1 MGRDAQVAGPVA
13 VNRITIGIDATC
25 WWNNRGFGR
34 FTRMLLSS
42 MFADPRAVD
51 FVLFVDRPPAPEMMR
66 ANVRIVEV
74 QTASTVTAAAVA
86 DNSRSVS
93 DLLAFRRVVA
103 REKLD
108 VMYFP
113 AVYSW
118 YPTGG
123 NAPIVI
129 TFHDAIAERFPAL
142 VLPNWRG
149 RMLWKAKIWLA
160 RRSAANITTVS
171 AAARAEIV
179 EHLGIAESRITVIH
193 EAPDPIFRPI
203 LDPRAM
209 AEARERFGLPA
220 NARTIVYVGGF
231 APHKNL
237 LGLLR
242 GLAEATAN
250 PLLDDVHLVLVG
262 DLKGDGFHSNT
273 AELMTLATTDL
284 RLAGRVHF
292 TGYVSDDALV
302 TLYCDATVVA
312 MPAFSEGFGLPAAE
326 AMACGTPVIAAR
338 ASAVEEVVG
347 TAGLFFDP
355 TDVGEIA
362 AVITQVFASEEALAR
377 LREMCLPRAG
387 RLSWPKA
394 AAATLD
400 LLQATAKAR

>member
-1 MGRDAQVAGPVA
+1 MA
-13 VNRITIGIDATC
+13 VKRITIGIDATC

-34 FTRMLLSS
+34 FTRMLLGA
-42 MFADPRAVD
+42 MFADPRAAE
-51 FVLFVDRPPAPEMMR
+51 FVLFVDRPPAPEMKR

-74 QTASTVTAAAVA
+74 ETASTVTAAAVA
-86 DNSRSVS
+86 DGSRSVG
-93 DLLAFRRVVA
+93 DLLAFRRAVA

-123 NAPIVI
+123 HAPSVI

-160 RRSAANITTVS
+160 RRSAASITTVS

-179 EHLGIAESRITVIH
+179 EHLGIAESRITVIL

-203 LDPRAM
+203 LDPRAK
-209 AEARERFGLPA
+209 AEVRERFKLPA
-220 NARTIVYVGGF
+220 IARTIVYVGGF

-242 GLAEATAN
+242 GLAEAAAN
-250 PLLDDVHLVLVG
+250 RLLDDVHLVLVG
-262 DLKGDGFHSNT
+262 DPKGDGFHSNT
-273 AELMTLATTDL
+273 AELMALAATDP

-292 TGYVSDDALV
+292 TGYVSDDELV

-338 ASAVEEVVG
+338 GSAVEEIVG
-347 TAGLFFDP
+347 PAGLFFDP
-355 TDVGEIA
+355 ANVGDIA
-362 AVITQVFASEEALAR
+362 RVITRVFADEQVLAT
-377 LREMCLPRAG
+377 LRDLSLPQAAK
-387 RLSWPKA
+387 LSWPTA
-394 AAATLD
+394 AAAMLD
-400 LLQATAKAR
+400 LLEATARPR